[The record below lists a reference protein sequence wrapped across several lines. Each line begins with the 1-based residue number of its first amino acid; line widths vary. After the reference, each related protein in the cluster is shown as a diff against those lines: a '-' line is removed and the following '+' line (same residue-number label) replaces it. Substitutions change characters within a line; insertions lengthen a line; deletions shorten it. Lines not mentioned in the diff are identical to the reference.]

1 MVSHVQIIKWTLN
14 QLIYL
19 LMEKK
24 KVVVGIDLG
33 TTTSCAFIPYNG
45 GLENIVHQG
54 NRNTIDSVI
63 KSTPTGACILNVTTA
78 GHAAQLN
85 GKGCVYEA
93 KRLIGR
99 KYADVKEEV
108 KKNQWPFE
116 VFEGEDGY
124 AAIRVTL
131 RYKGSDGK
139 MIEGE
144 REFYPE
150 EVGAYI
156 LRDIR
161 KRAERRLDCS
171 IDSCVIGCPVDF
183 TFDQRK
189 RTVEAAVLAG
199 FTLDNISLYPEST
212 LAAIA
217 YAEEYD
223 KEATKPRTYLVYD
236 FGGGTFDVSIV
247 RRNGSKYET
256 IATEGDGKCGG
267 KDIDVRLMSVIRE
280 DLEDDGYEI
289 NENRLSKMKFGCK
302 QMKELLLTNSSYEMC
317 CDFVRLDNEDEDDYP
332 AKRMTRAA
340 VDAIAK
346 PVIDHTIEI
355 VKKVLEKKL
364 PDKPPYTVDD
374 IDYVFMAGG
383 SSKLNGVRASLE
395 RMFGAEKV
403 KCDTADLC
411 EAAIAKG
418 AALVVLNNVLPV
430 DPVPTPPIDP
440 GVAAAH
446 IDDPFTSSAIMQS
459 VGSEV
464 DPVPKPIIDPIVPEP
479 PVVNQMTSSTLN
491 DTMPYSVMIK
501 TADGEVELVPKGAP
515 MNHEF
520 YKYVFPSSTS
530 NSAVIEFGVR
540 YGNALTSVGSI
551 SIKVDSQKD
560 VKAQPLRVEAGM
572 EPSGVMKVCVKNE
585 VDPIVDYK
593 AEIKLLIDAKSID
606 AISKS
611 VILNQ
616 DQDNQDAMEELRT
629 AIQAIYDS
637 ERCGGKLI
645 EQEKRK
651 GWQKIVK
658 GSQHCNS
665 VEELKELKEK
675 IEKMKSALYAA
686 AKS

>member
-1 MVSHVQIIKWTLN
+1 MVSHVQIFEWTLN

-33 TTTSCAFIPYNG
+33 TTTSCAFVPYNG
-45 GLENIVHQG
+45 RLENIVHLG
-54 NRNTIDSVI
+54 NRNIIDSVI
-63 KSTPTGACILNVTTA
+63 KSTPTGAAVLTVDTA
-78 GHAAQLN
+78 AHARQLE

-99 KYADVKEEV
+99 KYAEV
-108 KKNQWPFE
+108 KKEVDRNEWPFE
-116 VFEGEDGY
+116 VFEGDDGY

-139 MIEGE
+139 IMEE
-144 REFYPE
+144 KRELYPE

-161 KRAERRLDCS
+161 KRAERLLDCS
-171 IDSCVIGCPVDF
+171 VDSCVIGCPVDF
-183 TFDQRK
+183 SFEQRK

-223 KEATKPRTYLVYD
+223 REATKPRVYLVYD

-247 RRNGSKYET
+247 KRNGSKYET
-256 IATEGDGKCGG
+256 IATEGDGNCGG
-267 KDIDVRLMSVIRE
+267 KDIDVRLMKVIRE
-280 DLEDDGYEI
+280 DLKDEGYEI
-289 NENRLSKMKFGCK
+289 NENRLSKMKFACK
-302 QMKELLLTNSSYEMC
+302 QMKELLLTNSSYDMC
-317 CDFVRLDNEDEDDYP
+317 CDFVRHANEDDYP
-332 AKRMTRAA
+332 VKRMTSAA

-346 PVIDHTIEI
+346 PVIEKTLGV
-355 VKKVLEKKL
+355 VKRLLKK
-364 PDKPPYTVDD
+364 KSYTVND

-383 SSKLNGVRASLE
+383 SSKLNGVRVSLE
-395 RMFGAEKV
+395 KLFGSEKV
-403 KCDTADLC
+403 KCDTTCLC

-418 AALVVLNNVLPV
+418 AALVSLSNVLPV

-464 DPVPKPIIDPIVPEP
+464 EPVPKPPYKPIVPPAPEED
-479 PVVNQMTSSTLN
+479 QKTSSTLI
-491 DTMPYSVMIK
+491 DTMPYSVVIK
-501 TADGEVELVPKGAP
+501 TADGEVELVPKGELLD
-515 MNHEF
+515 HEF
-520 YKYVFPSSTS
+520 FKYVFPSSTF

-540 YGNALTSVGSI
+540 NGNALTPVGSI
-551 SIKVDSQKD
+551 SIPVNSQKD
-560 VKAQPLRVEAGM
+560 VKAQPLRVEATM
-572 EPSGVMKVCVKNE
+572 EGSGEMNVCVKNE
-585 VDPIVDYK
+585 VDSSMADYK
-593 AEIKLLIDAKSID
+593 ADINLLIDAKSIN

-611 VILNQ
+611 VRLNQ

-629 AIQAIYDS
+629 DIQAIYETVRYGGDKLDNEAIRKEWLTVVKKS
-637 ERCGGKLI
+637 ESC
-645 EQEKRK
+645 
-651 GWQKIVK
+651 
-658 GSQHCNS
+658 HS
-665 VEELKELKEK
+665 VEELKVLKEK
-675 IEKMKSALYAA
+675 IEKMRNEL
-686 AKS
+686 